1 LYAYAGGIFAR
12 TGEIER
18 ERELY
23 IYIYI
28 SSLNFNKAISSR
40 ISDTSL
46 LCLYLGLNIL
56 LSSANLTNV
65 DKEASSSK
73 NETIVVSNFE

>member
-1 LYAYAGGIFAR
+1 MYAYAGGIFAR

-18 ERELY
+18 ERA
-23 IYIYI
+23 IYI